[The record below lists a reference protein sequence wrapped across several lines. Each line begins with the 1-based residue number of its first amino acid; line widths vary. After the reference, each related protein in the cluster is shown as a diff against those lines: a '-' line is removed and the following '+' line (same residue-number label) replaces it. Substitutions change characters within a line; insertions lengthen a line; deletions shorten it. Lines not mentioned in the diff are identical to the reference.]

1 MKKLLLTAVFTFF
14 AAMQA
19 QAQSINFEYDIA
31 GNQIKRKYLFLDTTR
46 LVNQNVKKT
55 SELKQEDLIKFFPED
70 VISYYP
76 NPVKEELFLK
86 WELTDNNKVT
96 TIAVFNLN
104 GQLVNNYTEGFETNT
119 QTLSFVTYPLGV
131 YFVNLNYKNG
141 DTKSIKIV
149 KE

>member
-96 TIAVFNLN
+96 TIAVFNFPSLIFFI
-104 GQLVNNYTEGFETNT
+104 G
-119 QTLSFVTYPLGV
+119 
-131 YFVNLNYKNG
+131 
-141 DTKSIKIV
+141 
-149 KE
+149 